1 MSWLTLFAILV
12 YLDLRDCR
20 RTLERAFPEPAPKSR
35 KPAYEGDWV
44 PCAKGNGPMPHMIYN
59 PGGCRYVRNASEI

>member
-1 MSWLTLFAILV
+1 MTGFEAIFL
-12 YLDLRDCR
+12 YSMLCSIRDRLPER
-20 RTLERAFPEPAPKSR
+20 REPAPAPK
-35 KPAYEGDWV
+35 KPDYAGDWV